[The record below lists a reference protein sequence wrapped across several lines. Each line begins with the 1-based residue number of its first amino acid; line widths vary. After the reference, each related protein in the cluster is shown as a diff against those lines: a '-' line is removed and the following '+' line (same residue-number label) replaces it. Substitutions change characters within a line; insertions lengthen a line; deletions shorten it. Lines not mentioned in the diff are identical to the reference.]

1 MIALLSF
8 LIIIFL
14 SLFVVRIGAI
24 ALEATGVS
32 SDVSRF
38 EALSAF
44 SGVGYT
50 TKEAELIM
58 GSELRRKIIRTLMF
72 LGSAGLTTGVA
83 TLILTFLT
91 AKSTATIFS
100 YKIDTFAFSLIIIIL
115 GSLFLFL
122 ISKTPAFDNLVR
134 WMMKKPLSKIRK
146 HVSMY
151 DYESLLGMSHGYG
164 VIKFQ
169 VPKRNWMVNKTIGTL
184 KFEKEGVLV
193 LGVFREIHGHEEY
206 IGLPSND
213 FKIHSGD
220 KIVIYCKENMIENLS
235 KRERGKKG
243 KLSRKEAELQHKK
256 LNMINKLEEQKFKMA
271 HNSSKK

>member
-24 ALEATGVS
+24 ALEATGIS

-58 GSELRRKIIRTLMF
+58 GSELRRKIIRTLMI

-91 AKSTATIFS
+91 TKGTITVFS
-100 YKIDTFAFSLIIIIL
+100 YELGSFGYSLITIIL
-115 GSLFLFL
+115 GSFFLFL
-122 ISKTPAFDNLVR
+122 ISKTPFFDKLVR
-134 WMMKKPLSKIRK
+134 LMLKRPLKEIRK
-146 HVSMY
+146 RVSMY
-151 DYESLLGMSHGYG
+151 DYESLLGMSRGYG
-164 VIKFQ
+164 VIRFQ

-184 KFEKEGVLV
+184 KLEKEGVLV
-193 LGVFREIHGHEEY
+193 LGVFRDIHGHEEY

-213 FKIHSGD
+213 FKIHSSD
-220 KIVIYCKENMIENLS
+220 KIVIYCKENMMENLS

-243 KLSRKEAELQHKK
+243 KLSRKEAELEHQK
-256 LNMINKLEEQKFKMA
+256 LNMINKLDEQKFKIA
-271 HNSSKK
+271 HKSSEK